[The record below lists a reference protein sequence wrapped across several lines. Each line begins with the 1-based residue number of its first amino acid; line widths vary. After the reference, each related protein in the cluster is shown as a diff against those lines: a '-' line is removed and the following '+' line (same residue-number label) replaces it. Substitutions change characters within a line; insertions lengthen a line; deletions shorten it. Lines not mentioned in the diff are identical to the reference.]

1 MTESKARH
9 GRSGAL
15 LPYNRRE
22 PLFLG
27 QNIEEDVKKINDR
40 SGGSMRNRILLVAIA
55 LFAERGYENL
65 SMRTL
70 ASWVGLKP
78 STLYNYHQ
86 SKQALLIDAIEF
98 IMDDF
103 FGFILNDIEATPR
116 SRRLFEIIRRHAS
129 YKMTYQL
136 LSRANDRLIDP
147 GFTKMFLPEDA
158 ARHFIGRMTEYRHIV
173 QDLIADQIKKDD
185 PLDIRVA
192 TLSILIECDRM
203 AYWYK
208 PDGELSFDEALQQVV
223 ILACRIL
230 RKRPPPLS
238 SFPRPG

>member
-1 MTESKARH
+1 MAKRHNETESMMTQPKARQ

-15 LPYNRRE
+15 LPYNRKE

-27 QNIEEDVKKINDR
+27 QNIEEDVKKINER
-40 SGGSMRNRILLVAIA
+40 SGGGAMRSRILLVAIA

-86 SKQALLIDAIEF
+86 SKQALLIDAIEL

-103 FGFILNDIEATPR
+103 FGFILNDIESIPR
-116 SRRLFEIIRRHAS
+116 SRRLFEVIRRHAG

-136 LSRANDRLIDP
+136 ISRANDRLIDP

-158 ARHFIGRMTEYRHIV
+158 ARHFIGRMAEYRHLV
-173 QDLIADQIKKDD
+173 QDLIMDD
-185 PLDIRVA
+185 RK
-192 TLSILIECDRM
+192 S
-203 AYWYK
+203 
-208 PDGELSFDEALQQVV
+208 VV
-223 ILACRIL
+223 
-230 RKRPPPLS
+230 
-238 SFPRPG
+238 